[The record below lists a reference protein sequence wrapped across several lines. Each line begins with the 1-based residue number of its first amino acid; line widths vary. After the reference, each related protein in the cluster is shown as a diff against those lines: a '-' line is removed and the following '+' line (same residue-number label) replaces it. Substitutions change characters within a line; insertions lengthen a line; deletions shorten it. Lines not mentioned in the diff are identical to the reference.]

1 MGPRVQEG
9 QGSTKSRVGLKKS
22 PKLKGSQA
30 RWVQSSRVH
39 RPEWGTKFKGPQAR
53 GVQSSIKGPPRAR
66 SDRSKAQGP
75 EGPMARLIQSSIKG
89 IWVHGPAGS
98 KMQGPKSPL
107 ARWTQLG
114 HIITPTFFHVILIL
128 NLTDFFA
135 SLCEQHHTRWPRWS
149 LSCAVCMLSNPERPI
164 PEDPSLPNSRA
175 RGRRG
180 KGLLFLLASNRLGLS
195 FFWLCAALC
204 LCDGE

>member
-1 MGPRVQEG
+1 
-9 QGSTKSRVGLKKS
+9 
-22 PKLKGSQA
+22 
-30 RWVQSSRVH
+30 
-39 RPEWGTKFKGPQAR
+39 
-53 GVQSSIKGPPRAR
+53 
-66 SDRSKAQGP
+66 
-75 EGPMARLIQSSIKG
+75 MARLIQSSIKG